1 VVNRKLGHKPEQI
14 IQRLKERRGQMPQI
28 HSERMY
34 PDDVNAPLERG
45 VNEWKAWCM
54 ECGARGNSI
63 RRRRNRSGYTYYQC
77 QQCDSFDIWDD

>member
-1 VVNRKLGHKPEQI
+1 
-14 IQRLKERRGQMPQI
+14 
-28 HSERMY
+28 MY

-45 VNEWKAWCM
+45 VDEWKAWCM

-63 RRRRNRSGYTYYQC
+63 RRRRNRSGYIYYQC